1 MKEND
6 PRLSEMYIQTVLFW
20 VGGGLDSNKPAPP
33 WTRQKKPFELS
44 KI

>member
-6 PRLSEMYIQTVLFW
+6 PRLPEMYIQTVLFW
-20 VGGGLDSNKPAPP
+20 VGGGLDSNKPAAAS
-33 WTRQKKPFELS
+33 TRQKKPFEWS